1 MLFRSLKERR
11 RVRDGERVFWE
22 RKEFVIKVQKDS
34 SLNTQVINVD
44 TKEGDGPTIKIGM
57 KLMRQ
62 QICFRITAKLGN
74 SKRQHCSRQEKK
86 KIYMKRGPLFK
97 KVIEGKERK
106 EVGKTGRFFIH
117 I

>member
-1 MLFRSLKERR
+1 MCFLEK
-11 RVRDGERVFWE
+11 
-22 RKEFVIKVQKDS
+22 KEFVFETRRDS
-34 SLNTQVINVD
+34 SLNTQVINAG
-44 TKEGDGPTIKIGM
+44 TKEGDGPIIKIGM